1 MDMQI
6 TKLEQRLSELRG
18 ELTRGQEHLAQL
30 DLQRQ
35 DTRDTLLRISGAIQV
50 LEELLTAQK
59 PAAENHGHNGYATAQ
74 DVAAANHPSP

>member
-1 MDMQI
+1 MELQRM
-6 TKLEQRLSELRG
+6 TLEQRLDALRA

-50 LEELLTAQK
+50 LEELLAAHA
-59 PAAENHGHNGYATAQ
+59 PAAANHRRNGHATAQ
-74 DVAAANHPSP
+74 DAAAAINPSP